1 VTVTV
6 PVSAPGGHGGEELLL
21 DPLDPLELP
30 QHMLELEL
38 LPEVVGVVLELELLE
53 LVDDCGGNEVTVVT
67 LDPELPMELEPLELP
82 HDTVG
87 LSRRSASRCRPKAE
101 AICGSTV
108 ISRTKLATA
117 ITGTCARR
125 RQVLMSHLAPV
136 GSAP

>member
-6 PVSAPGGHGGEELLL
+6 PVTAPGGHGMAELLL

-38 LPEVVGVVLELELLE
+38 ELLELLPEVVGVVLELELLE
-53 LVDDCGGNEVTVVT
+53 LELVVT
-67 LDPELPMELEPLELP
+67 LGPELPMEPELLELP
-82 HDTVG
+82 HETVG

-117 ITGTCARR
+117 ITGTCARP
-125 RQVLMSHLAPV
+125 RQVFMSHLAPA